1 MLDTLAYGLHQTA
14 VDKGFWPDRA
24 DDIFMAKQCMMIV
37 SEVTETMEAIRKDKG
52 SQEIVEEIADV
63 IVRTLDLYQGLLN
76 NGYVSESLS
85 DTLRKKADYNK
96 TRPERHGVRF

>member
-52 SQEIVEEIADV
+52 GQEIVEELADIV
-63 IVRTLDLYQGLLN
+63 IRTLDLYQGLLN

-85 DTLRKKADYNK
+85 NTLRKKTDYNK